1 MALYL
6 NMALKNVFRQKKRSF
21 TLGINYTIVTFI
33 LVLLFAFS
41 QGARVNITS
50 NLVRAS
56 AGHITV
62 AGQYVVDGRVFQGVL
77 RYPDIVR
84 VARETLGQ
92 KLSVL
97 PRYIVRSAMYYKGLS
112 KRVTF
117 VGIDTRLE
125 EGFRDQIRFL
135 KGSWQEF
142 VENENAVVMPAEIVK
157 YFELDYND
165 EVLVSTRTRFGAFN
179 TATLKVKGIYETG
192 NFFIQN
198 QLLSHFGFLQGLDL
212 ADRGAAST
220 LYLYL
225 PDTAGLETKRDQL
238 LKALILEGFE
248 AKKPKDE
255 NSALAAVTAA
265 SPRYELD
272 KRGVDRVELTVATIN
287 EVVGIVRNVLN
298 AVNAVGTLIAAIML
312 FIIAVS
318 IFINMRMSINERLR
332 EIGTMRTIGVEARG
346 VTGLF
351 VLENILLALI
361 FTLAGVALALLVVL
375 LLRTA
380 VPLPAAGNLGL
391 FLNRRRLS
399 LVPRA
404 TDIMLILAVITGFT
418 ALFSFFP
425 ARRGGRIRPVEAL
438 TKVF

>member
-1 MALYL
+1 
-6 NMALKNVFRQKKRSF
+6 LKNVFRQRKRSF

-41 QGARVNITS
+41 HGARVNITS

-77 RYPDIVR
+77 RYPEVAR
-84 VARETLGQ
+84 VARETLGPNV
-92 KLSVL
+92 SVL
-97 PRYIVRSAMYYKGLS
+97 PRYIVRSALYYRGLS

-117 VGIDTRLE
+117 AGIDTRLE
-125 EGFRDQIRFL
+125 EGFRSQIRFL
-135 KGSWQEF
+135 QGSWQEF
-142 VENENAVVMPAEIVK
+142 VNNENAVVMPAEIAK
-157 YFELDYND
+157 YFELGYDD

-179 TATLKVKGIYETG
+179 TATLRVKGIYDTG
-192 NFFIQN
+192 NFFIQS
-198 QLLSHFGFLQGLDL
+198 QLLTHFGFLQGLDL
-212 ADRGAAST
+212 ADEDAAST

-225 PDTAGLETKRDQL
+225 PSTTRVEAKRDQL
-238 LKALILEGFE
+238 VKALTLEGFE

-265 SPRYELD
+265 SPRYEVD
-272 KRGVDRVELTVATIN
+272 ERGVDRVELTVATIN
-287 EVVGIVRNVLN
+287 EVIGIVRSILN
-298 AVNAVGTLIAAIML
+298 AVNAAGTLIAAIML

-380 VPLPAAGNLGL
+380 VPLPAGGNLGL
-391 FLNRRRLS
+391 FLNRGRLS
-399 LVPRA
+399 LVPRV
-404 TDIMLILAVITGFT
+404 TDIVLILAVISAFT
-418 ALFSFFP
+418 ALFTFFP

>member
-6 NMALKNVFRQKKRSF
+6 NLALKNVFRQKKRSF
-21 TLGINYTIVTFI
+21 TLGINYAIVTFI
-33 LVLLFAFS
+33 LVLLFSFS

-62 AGQYVVDGRVFQGVL
+62 AGQYVVVGRVFQGVL
-77 RYPDIVR
+77 RYPEVER
-84 VARETLGQ
+84 TARQTLGQ
-92 KLSVL
+92 DISVL
-97 PRYIVRSAMYYKGLS
+97 PRYIVRSALYYKGLS

-117 VGIDTRLE
+117 VGIDSSLE
-125 EGFRDQIRFL
+125 TGFRDQIRFL

-142 VENENAVVMPAEIVK
+142 VDGENAVVMPAEIAN
-157 YFELDYND
+157 YFELDYDD

-192 NFFIQN
+192 NFFIQS
-198 QLLSHFGFLQGLDL
+198 QLLSHFAFLQGLDL
-212 ADRGAAST
+212 ADRDAASA
-220 LYLYL
+220 LYIYL
-225 PDTAGLETKRDQL
+225 PNPAGLEAKRDQL
-238 LKALILEGFE
+238 VKALNLTGFE

-265 SPRYELD
+265 SPRYEVD
-272 KRGVDRVELTVATIN
+272 KRGIDRIELTVATIN
-287 EVVGIVRNVLN
+287 EVLGIVRTVLN
-298 AVNAVGTLIAAIML
+298 AVNAVGTLIAAVML

-361 FTLAGVALALLVVL
+361 FTLAGVVLALLVVL

-380 VPLPAAGNLGL
+380 VPLPAGGNLGL
-391 FLNRRRLS
+391 FLNRGRLS

-404 TDIMLILAVITGFT
+404 LDILLIFAVITGFT

>member
-33 LVLLFAFS
+33 LALLFAFS

-62 AGQYVVDGRVFQGVL
+62 AGQYVVGGRVFQGVL
-77 RYPDIVR
+77 RYPDILR

-92 KLSVL
+92 NITVL

-117 VGIDTRLE
+117 VGIDTQLE
-125 EGFRDQIRFL
+125 EGFRSQIRFL

-142 VENENAVVMPAEIVK
+142 VDNENAVVMPAEIAK

-179 TATLKVKGIYETG
+179 TATLKVKGIYTTG
-192 NFFIQN
+192 NFFIQS
-198 QLLSHFGFLQGLDL
+198 QLLSHFGFMQGLDL
-212 ADRGAAST
+212 ADKDAAST
-220 LYLYL
+220 LFLYL
-225 PDTAGLETKRDQL
+225 PGTAGLESKRDQL
-238 LKALILEGFE
+238 VKALTLEGFE

-265 SPRYELD
+265 SPRYEVD

-287 EVVGIVRNVLN
+287 EVVGIVRSVLN

-375 LLRTA
+375 LLRTV
-380 VPLPAAGNLGL
+380 VPLPAGGNLGL
-391 FLNRRRLS
+391 FLNRGRLS

-404 TDIMLILAVITGFT
+404 SDILLILAVITGFT

>member
-1 MALYL
+1 MPLYL
-6 NMALKNVFRQKKRSF
+6 NLAFKNVFRQKKRSF
-21 TLGINYTIVTFI
+21 TLGVNYTIVTFI

-41 QGARVNITS
+41 QGARLNITS

-62 AGQYVVDGRVFQGVL
+62 AGQYVAGGRVYQGVL
-77 RYPDIVR
+77 RFPEVVR
-84 VARETLGQ
+84 VARQALGQ
-92 KLSVL
+92 NITVL
-97 PRYIVRSAMYYKGLS
+97 PRYIVRSALYYKGLS

-117 VGIDTRLE
+117 MGIDSSLE
-125 EGFRDQIRFL
+125 TGFRDQIRFL

-142 VENENAVVMPAEIVK
+142 VDGDNAVVMPAEIAR

-192 NFFIQN
+192 NFFIQS
-198 QLLSHFGFLQGLDL
+198 QLLAHFGFLQGLDL

-225 PDTAGLETKRDQL
+225 PSTAGLAEKRDRLVQ
-238 LKALILEGFE
+238 ALTLEGFE
-248 AKKPKDE
+248 ARKPKDE
-255 NSALAAVTAA
+255 NAALSAVTAA
-265 SPRYELD
+265 SPRYEVNTSGL
-272 KRGVDRVELTVATIN
+272 DRVELTVATID
-287 EVVGIVRNVLN
+287 EVVGIVGNILN
-298 AVNAVGTLIAAIML
+298 AVNAAGTLIAAVML

-332 EIGTMRTIGVEARG
+332 EIGTMRTIGVEASG

-351 VLENILLALI
+351 VLENVLLALV
-361 FTLAGVALALLVVL
+361 FTLAGAALALIVVG
-375 LLRTA
+375 LLRTL
-380 VPLPAAGNLGL
+380 VPFPSGGNLGL
-391 FLNRRRLS
+391 FLNRGRLF
-399 LVPRA
+399 LVPRPG
-404 TDIMLILAVITGFT
+404 DIALIVAVITGFT

>member
-1 MALYL
+1 MALYWNL
-6 NMALKNVFRQKKRSF
+6 ALKNVFRQRKRSF

-41 QGARVNITS
+41 HGARVNITS

-77 RYPDIVR
+77 RYPEVAR
-84 VARETLGQ
+84 VARETLGPNV
-92 KLSVL
+92 SVL
-97 PRYIVRSAMYYKGLS
+97 PRYIVRSALYYRGLS

-117 VGIDTRLE
+117 AGIDTRLE
-125 EGFRDQIRFL
+125 EGFRSQIRFL
-135 KGSWQEF
+135 QGSWQEF
-142 VENENAVVMPAEIVK
+142 VNNENAVVMPAEIAK
-157 YFELDYND
+157 YFELGYDD

-179 TATLKVKGIYETG
+179 TATLRVKGIYDTG
-192 NFFIQN
+192 NFFIQS
-198 QLLSHFGFLQGLDL
+198 QLLTHFGFLQGLDL
-212 ADRGAAST
+212 ADEDAAST

-225 PDTAGLETKRDQL
+225 PSTTRVEAKRDQL
-238 LKALILEGFE
+238 VKALTLEGFE

-265 SPRYELD
+265 SPRYEVD
-272 KRGVDRVELTVATIN
+272 ERGVDRVELTVATIN
-287 EVVGIVRNVLN
+287 EVIGIVRSILN
-298 AVNAVGTLIAAIML
+298 AVNAAGTLIAAIML

-380 VPLPAAGNLGL
+380 VPLPAGGNLGL
-391 FLNRRRLS
+391 FLNRGRLS
-399 LVPRA
+399 LVPRV
-404 TDIMLILAVITGFT
+404 TDIVLILAVISAFT
-418 ALFSFFP
+418 ALFTFFP

>member
-1 MALYL
+1 MALYM

-21 TLGINYTIVTFI
+21 TLGINYAIVTFI
-33 LVLLFAFS
+33 LVLLFSFS

-62 AGQYVVDGRVFQGVL
+62 SGQYVVGGRVFQGVL
-77 RYPDIVR
+77 RYPQVEQT
-84 VARETLGQ
+84 ARRTLGQ
-92 KLSVL
+92 DISVL
-97 PRYIVRSAMYYKGLS
+97 PRYIVRSALYHRGLS
-112 KRVTF
+112 KRVAFT
-117 VGIDTRLE
+117 GIDTGLE
-125 EGFRDQIRFL
+125 QGFRDQIRFL

-142 VENENAVVMPAEIVK
+142 VENKNAVVMPAEIAE

-165 EVLVSTRTRFGAFN
+165 EVLISTRTRFGAFN

-192 NFFIQN
+192 NFFIQS
-198 QLLSHFGFLQGLDL
+198 QLLAHFAFLQGLDL
-212 ADRGAAST
+212 ADRNAASA
-220 LYLYL
+220 LYIYL
-225 PDTAGLETKRDQL
+225 PNTAGLQDKRDQL
-238 LKALILEGFE
+238 VRALNLEGFE
-248 AKKPKDE
+248 AKKPRDE

-265 SPRYELD
+265 SPRYEMD
-272 KRGVDRVELTVATIN
+272 KRGIDRIELTVATIN
-287 EVVGIVRNVLN
+287 EVLGIVRTVLN

-361 FTLAGVALALLVVL
+361 FTLAGVVVALLVVL
-375 LLRTA
+375 VLRTA
-380 VPLPAAGNLGL
+380 VPLPASGNLGL
-391 FLNRRRLS
+391 FLNRGRLS

-404 TDIMLILAVITGFT
+404 LDILLIFAVITGFT

>member
-6 NMALKNVFRQKKRSF
+6 NMALKNIFRQKKRTF
-21 TLGINYTIVTFI
+21 TLGVNYTIVTLI

-62 AGQYVVDGRVFQGVL
+62 AGQYVVDGRVYQGVL
-77 RYPDIVR
+77 RTPEIER
-84 VARETLGQ
+84 VARETLGENIT
-92 KLSVL
+92 VL

-117 VGIDTRLE
+117 VGIDTSRE
-125 EGFRDQIRFL
+125 TGFRDQVTFQQ
-135 KGSWQEF
+135 GSWEEY
-142 VENENAVVMPAEIVK
+142 VAGPNAVVLPAEIAK
-157 YFELDYND
+157 YFEIGYDD
-165 EVLVSTRTRFGAFN
+165 DVLVSTRTRFGAFN
-179 TATLKVKGIYETG
+179 TATLRVKGIYTTS

-198 QLLSHFGFLQGLDL
+198 QLLAHFDFLQKLDI
-212 ADRGAAST
+212 ADPDAAST
-220 LYLYL
+220 VYLYL
-225 PDTAGLETKRDQL
+225 PSTAGLSAKRDRL
-238 LKALILEGFE
+238 VEALTLAGFE
-248 AKKPKDE
+248 AKKPKDA

-272 KRGVDRVELTVATIN
+272 KRGVDRVELTLATID
-287 EVVGIVRNVLN
+287 EVLGLVRNVLA
-298 AVNAVGTLIAAIML
+298 AVNAIGTLIAAIML

-351 VLENILLALI
+351 VLENILMALI
-361 FTLAGVALALLVVL
+361 FTLAGVAVALVVVL
-375 LLRTA
+375 VMRTA
-380 VPLPAAGNLGL
+380 VPLPATGNLGL
-391 FLNRRRLS
+391 FLNRGRLS
-399 LVPRA
+399 LVPRFA
-404 TDIMLILAVITGFT
+404 DLLLILAVTTGFT
-418 ALFSFFP
+418 ALFSYFP